1 MTEKLQITKADIG
14 NALHSTA
21 KDHVTAVAADVY
33 DEERGM
39 YQSEINGEVEKK
51 ANATDVT
58 SQMQAEQKRVNT
70 ELNKKFDKSSIVQE
84 TGEGE
89 NVTMSQKVVS
99 DKLSNLSSIMLGTYY
114 IEGGFNS
121 TNHTFNEDKV
131 YYHTDFID
139 VSTNILSINRNVRF
153 IVYFNKNKEYLSHS
167 ENVIDNS
174 MLENADFVSI
184 VLMKEDAKSLMILC
198 KKNGAIGNLSI
209 NLDTLK
215 NNISTLENNI
225 IDNIT
230 FLAGTYYI
238 EGGFNST
245 NHTFNEDKVYYHTD
259 FIDVSTNIL
268 SINRNV
274 RFIVYFNKN
283 KEYLSHSENVI
294 DNSMLENA
302 DFVSIVL
309 MKEDAKSLMI
319 THSNKGDVATIK
331 GDVDKKFK
339 SLDNT
344 FVPTTENGNI
354 LNPFSIE
361 GAEIEGNII
370 KLSLNNKNSTIYVY
384 SNITLPRGKI
394 YFSFDVKL
402 SANISNDDY
411 KYYIGAPLVS
421 DIKEF
426 TTRESY
432 LIPQNDRWVRLKA
445 YITIEKECNANF
457 VISFN
462 NTIFEDGYLYI
473 RNLMLTTN
481 EEYKYSFIKP
491 NPIKGYLSDDKI
503 FRDGRKPI
511 IWEAGGWNAEKKEFN
526 TDNNYE
532 HTQFISLESGILSIS
547 SFVGARFIIFYNI
560 AKEVIKVL
568 ENPIDIEKSLI
579 EDNDYVVLVYQKTST
594 QNLEVLNHE
603 EALEEKIAANKEKIN
618 VLSGE
623 AVLNKI
629 YKNRYIMFGF
639 VAGKGLVI
647 LGSSNMREWDLIE
660 KKFFFNPQKILYNN
674 GEKDIVNGFRD
685 PSFIKIEDWFYFTY
699 TVINLNEQT
708 GVGNQIGFCRT
719 KDFVNFEEL
728 DNLAIED
735 SEGTDFKNGWA
746 WAPAFFRID
755 NKIYIVCGV
764 SPTTTNYGGQNFY
777 HYICEYDYKKHTLS
791 KAFKTN
797 ISFIDCHIYFI
808 DGHYYAIGS
817 GNKIYKSNTLLSN
830 NWTSINAAAVIL
842 HYEAQILT
850 RLDDNRFL
858 LIGQDVFNENDGI
871 NDQHLCYQILESLES
886 SFSEK
891 KPLSY
896 YEDTLEWLHT
906 QQNSQIHEVTHATI
920 FDTRQWRDN
929 NNNFVSD

>member
-184 VLMKEDAKSLMILC
+184 VLMKEDAKSLMI
-198 KKNGAIGNLSI
+198 
-209 NLDTLK
+209 
-215 NNISTLENNI
+215 
-225 IDNIT
+225 
-230 FLAGTYYI
+230 
-238 EGGFNST
+238 
-245 NHTFNEDKVYYHTD
+245 
-259 FIDVSTNIL
+259 
-268 SINRNV
+268 
-274 RFIVYFNKN
+274 
-283 KEYLSHSENVI
+283 
-294 DNSMLENA
+294 
-302 DFVSIVL
+302 
-309 MKEDAKSLMI
+309 
-319 THSNKGDVATIK
+319 THSNKGDVATIKGDVATIKGDVATIK

-473 RNLMLTTN
+473 RNLMLTKN